1 MLNYTVLSKK
11 PEHFRNFSGLTLQEF
26 NTLNQTIN
34 EKYPVHEQKRLQRP
48 NRKRNIG
55 AGHPFKQSLTDRLLM
70 LLIYYHLY
78 TSSTLLS
85 YLFGTSQSGVL
96 KNIRRI
102 EPLIREVLP
111 LPRKE
116 YDKVKKIESIAELEE
131 MFPGFTAFLDATEQ
145 EVPRPKNKRKRKTH
159 YSGKKKKHTVKTQLT
174 VNEKGLIVHKS
185 PHATGSTH
193 DYSLF
198 KRSHP
203 CLPKEVVLGLDL
215 GFQGILED
223 YPTFNALLPFKRKSP
238 GRGKRGVK
246 AQSLSELQKMF
257 NKLLASVRVVVEHT
271 NSRVK
276 KFRIF
281 GDEFRNRLKHYDT
294 MTDIVCGIVNF
305 RISGKLTV

>member
-1 MLNYTVLSKK
+1 VLSKK
-11 PEHFRNFSGLTLQEF
+11 PEHFRNFSGLTIDEF

-34 EKYPVHEQKRLQRP
+34 EKHPTYEQKRLQRP

-55 AGHPFKQSLTDRLLM
+55 AGHPFKQTLTDRLLM

-85 YLFGTSQSGVL
+85 YLFGVSQSGVL

-102 EPLIREVLP
+102 EPLIRETLP
-111 LPRKE
+111 LPNKE
-116 YDKVKKIESIAELEE
+116 YQKIKKIESVKELEE
-131 MFPGFTAFLDATEQ
+131 MFPGFVAFLDATEQ
-145 EVPRPKNKRKRKTH
+145 EVPRPKNKHKRKTH

-174 VNEKGLIVHKS
+174 VNKSGLIVHKS
-185 PHATGSTH
+185 PHAKGSTH
-193 DYSLF
+193 DYALY
-198 KRSHP
+198 KHSHP
-203 CLPKEVVLGLDL
+203 CLPDEVVVGLDL
-215 GFQGILED
+215 GFQGIEQD
-223 YPTFNALLPFKRKSP
+223 YPKLNCLLPFKKKSP

-246 AQSLSELQKMF
+246 AEPLSELQKAF
-257 NKLLASVRVVVEHT
+257 NKLLASARVVVEHT

-294 MTDIVCGIVNF
+294 MTDVVCGIVNF
-305 RISGKLTV
+305 RISGKLTI